1 MAKEKK
7 STASIVSDYRGVTIG
22 TYCNQILPLARR
34 EDVDE
39 VDKQVKIIAILNGL
53 TEQEVLDLP
62 LPTYT
67 EYARATRFLSAPCD
81 TGKAGRI
88 GSKYTI
94 GEWILRPETD
104 WQKLTA
110 AQFIDFQQLS
120 KDLEANTIAL
130 LSVFLVPEGHKY
142 NSGYDV
148 AEVRQAI
155 ADHLSVQDAM
165 EILGFFFGQLP
176 ELLRDSLASLES
188 TAKRLKDKK
197 KRATLL
203 ERVEAAKALLRSG
216 AGSPTLTS

>member
-1 MAKEKK
+1 MAHA
-7 STASIVSDYRGVTIG
+7 SRTTTALGYKDITVGRYNAD
-22 TYCNQILPLARR
+22 ILPIIKEGDKL
-34 EDVDE
+34 DPVDF
-39 VDKQVKIIAILNGL
+39 QVHLIAALNGL
-53 TEQEVLDLP
+53 TEKQVLDLP
-62 LPTYT
+62 LAKYT
-67 EYARATRFLSAPCD
+67 ELAMAAKFLETPCD
-81 TGKAGRI
+81 TSAVGRLADR
-88 GSKYTI
+88 YTLGDVTLI
-94 GEWILRPETD
+94 PCKDYEAM
-104 WQKLTA
+104 TA

-216 AGSPTLTS
+216 AGSPTSTS